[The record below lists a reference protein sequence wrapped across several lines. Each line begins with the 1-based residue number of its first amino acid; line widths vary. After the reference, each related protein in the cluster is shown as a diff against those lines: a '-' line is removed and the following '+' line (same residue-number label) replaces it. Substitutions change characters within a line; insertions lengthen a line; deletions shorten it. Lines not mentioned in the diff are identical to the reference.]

1 MPAALGA
8 GGDDTGS
15 VPAAPGVAG
24 DDTGSVP
31 AAPGVAGDDTGSAGQ
46 PPLSVVV
53 AVHDVEPWV
62 ASCLESIT
70 TCVPAGTEVI
80 VVDDGSTDRSG
91 AICDRYAAAH
101 AGWRVI
107 HQPNAGLGAARN
119 VGLAAAGGV
128 YVGFVDGDDLLLP
141 RLRHA
146 PRPGAAEDADVAT
159 GAVQRTDGS
168 RSWRSGLHSQALD
181 PVGTSASLRED
192 LSLVYDTTAWNKIYR
207 RSFLLQ
213 HQLAFPEGVL
223 YEDLPLTVRALYFAG
238 TVPCVHDPVYAWRTR
253 EQGGSI
259 TQRRN
264 ELANLNDRFAAVQD
278 VDRFLRE
285 QGSEQLRE
293 AHDVKVLRLDLP
305 LYTSA
310 RRRRTRPTAAYVAFF
325 HHLVADL
332 PRRRALPPTL
342 RLYIELAEAG
352 RMDDLVAAVRA
363 AGAHAPGP
371 PPTSG
376 DGARGSA
383 TTWPPTASSASWA
396 WSRGV
401 RSCAGRR
408 PPRPRSS
415 CPPAA
420 GRGAGAP
427 ARGSPVCALVSPPC
441 GSRGRATSTV
451 ARDRRRAAAS
461 RCRSLGRRTRPL
473 DSTSPTHRTMNGRTT
488 P

>member
-62 ASCLESIT
+62 DSCLESIT

-141 RLRHA
+141 AYATLLDRAQR
-146 PRPGAAEDADVAT
+146 EDADVAT

-310 RRRRTRPTAAYVAFF
+310 LPEADETYRAAYLAFF

-332 PRRRALPPTL
+332 PAARRRALPPTL

-363 AGAHAPGP
+363 RR
-371 PPTSG
+371 
-376 DGARGSA
+376 GARA
-383 TTWPPTASSASWA
+383 WA
-396 WSRGV
+396 AADER
-401 RSCAGRR
+401 GRR
-408 PPRPRSS
+408 QRIRDDL
-415 CPPAA
+415 ATYRLEREL
-420 GRGAGAP
+420 G
-427 ARGSPVCALVSPPC
+427 LVT
-441 GSRGRATSTV
+441 RRQV
-451 ARDRRRAAAS
+451 VRRAAATTTKILLPA
-461 RCRSLGRRTRPL
+461 RLRVAVLAHRRGGARSAR
-473 DSTSPTHRTMNGRTT
+473 S
-488 P
+488 